1 MEKETIKPG
10 KFVELVFNLY
20 KINDDGS
27 ETLVHE
33 VTDEAPE
40 CVVFGVT
47 EGMIKPLETAL
58 EGLAAGDGYD
68 VVANPDDAFGRHNPD
83 EVVELDRE
91 IFEIDGK
98 FDEENIR
105 KGVRLPMMT
114 ADGYRIEGLV
124 TEVTPTHVKMDFNHQ
139 LVDCKVR
146 VKGTVKTVRE
156 VTEEDLRPAGGCG
169 CGCHGDC
176 GDSDCG
182 SGSCGGGSCGGCH

>member
-10 KFVELVFNLY
+10 KFVELVFDLY

-27 ETLVHE
+27 ESLVHE

-47 EGMIKPLETAL
+47 EGMIKPLEAAL
-58 EGLAAGDGYD
+58 EGLAAGDAYD
-68 VVANPDDAFGRHNPD
+68 VVAMPDEAFARHNPE

-98 FDEENIR
+98 FDEENIH

-114 ADGYRIEGLV
+114 ADGFRIEGLV
-124 TEVTPTHVKMDFNHQ
+124 VDVTPTHVKMDFNHQ
-139 LVDCKVR
+139 LVDSKVR
-146 VKGTVKTVRE
+146 IKGSVKTVRD
-156 VTEEDLRPAGGCG
+156 VTEDDLRPAGGCG
-169 CGCHGDC
+169 CHGGGCGDC
-176 GDSDCG
+176 GGGLCG
-182 SGSCGGGSCGGCH
+182 DSCGDGCCH